1 MISLSVAKTGAAR
14 TGSLLFAR
22 VAEHGS
28 AAHAYV
34 RSEALLTGPDSARNL
49 ADAIHFLCAL
59 HGRHPGIVELAT
71 LRSIEPAAK
80 AWLDSA
86 CDSIGTERGYLT
98 RLSVAAGAAPGTP
111 GGTESETA
119 VIGVRSA
126 LSTLA
131 QSDRRGC
138 ALGAG
143 LAFAADWTAVRRLLD
158 AAARRL
164 GVDIP
169 PAQLGDAET
178 LSAIADEAGA
188 TPAIERAIMF
198 GAQQLAL
205 QHHGLWDLLEARE
218 QARRGN

>member
-1 MISLSVAKTGAAR
+1 MASVWVAKTGGAR

-22 VAEHGS
+22 VAEQGS

-34 RSEALLTGPDSARNL
+34 RGDALLAGPDSARNI
-49 ADAIHFLCAL
+49 ADAVHFLCAL
-59 HGRHPGIVELAT
+59 HGRHPGIVELAA

-80 AWLDSA
+80 DWLNDA
-86 CDSIGTERGYLT
+86 CDAVAAERAYLA

-111 GGTESETA
+111 GSIESETA
-119 VIGVRSA
+119 VIGVRGA

-143 LAFAADWTAVRRLLD
+143 LAFAADWIAVRRLLD

-164 GVDIP
+164 GVDVP
-169 PAQLGDAET
+169 PAGLGDADT
-178 LSAIADEAGA
+178 LSRVADEAGA
-188 TPAIERAIMF
+188 TPAIERALMF

-205 QHHGLWDLLEARE
+205 QHHGLWDLLDARE
-218 QARRGN
+218 QARRGS

>member
-1 MISLSVAKTGAAR
+1 MASVSVAKTGIR
-14 TGSLLFAR
+14 TGALLFAR

-34 RSEALLTGPDSARNL
+34 RSDALLAGPDSARNV

-59 HGRHPGIVELAT
+59 HGRHPGIVELVA

-80 AWLDSA
+80 GWLDEA
-86 CDSIGTERGYLT
+86 CDAIAVERGWLT
-98 RLSVAAGAAPGTP
+98 RLAVAAGAPPGTP
-111 GGTESETA
+111 GGTSSETA
-119 VIGVRSA
+119 VIGQRAA
-126 LSTLA
+126 LATLA

-143 LAFAADWTAVRRLLD
+143 LAFAADWIAVRRLLD

-164 GVDIP
+164 GVDAP
-169 PAQLGDAET
+169 PCGLGDAET
-178 LSAIADEAGA
+178 LAAIADGCGA
-188 TPAIERAIMF
+188 TPAVERALLF

>member
-1 MISLSVAKTGAAR
+1 MASVSVAKTDGAR

-28 AAHAYV
+28 GAHAYV
-34 RSEALLTGPDSARNL
+34 RGDALLAGADAARNV

-59 HGRHPGIVELAT
+59 HGRHPGIVELAA

-80 AWLDSA
+80 PWLDAA
-86 CDSIGTERGYLT
+86 CDAIARERAYLT
-98 RLSVAAGAAPGTP
+98 SLSVAAGAAPGTP

-119 VIGVRSA
+119 VIGVRAA

-143 LAFAADWTAVRRLLD
+143 LAFAADWIAVRRLLD

-164 GVDIP
+164 GVDVP
-169 PAQLGDAET
+169 SCGLGDADA
-178 LSAIADEAGA
+178 LSDIADRCGA
-188 TPAIERAIMF
+188 TPGVERALLF
-198 GAQQLAL
+198 GAQQLAI
-205 QHHGLWDLLEARE
+205 QHHGLWDLLDARE
-218 QARRGN
+218 QARRGS